1 MEQRSARQSIDENV
15 DEGRTTMTEALVVG
29 AEPRHGALG
38 AVGLVIRGVPVNVVG
53 EELDRRLRSRAQ
65 DSEEI
70 VQRRMQGAQEEI
82 RHWAEYDY
90 VLVNDDLDRTM
101 ADVLSILRAER
112 LRRERRIGLYDY
124 VSTLRT
130 S

>member
-1 MEQRSARQSIDENV
+1 MPAPQLTQTARDSVVSVFLLPPSI
-15 DEGRTTMTEALVVG
+15 R
-29 AEPRHGALG
+29 
-38 AVGLVIRGVPVNVVG
+38 
-53 EELDRRLRSRAQ
+53 ELERRLRSRAQ

-101 ADVLSILRAER
+101 GDVLSILRAER
-112 LRRERRIGLYDY
+112 LRRERRVGLYDY